1 MTWRDIAVI
10 QFTLI
15 AMKLLGLSVMGWLW
29 TLLPLWGVVSVLFLL
44 SFIAFVVA
52 LYANYK
58 NREKS

>member
-15 AMKLLGLSVMGWLW
+15 AMKLLGLSVMGWFW
-29 TLLPLWGVVSVLFLL
+29 TLLPLWGVVSVLFFL